1 MERKITTT
9 ADAFTLIEL
18 LVVVAIAGMLCALV
32 LPSLSGIRGASNIS
46 MAVETVYGAL
56 TNARQLAATKDR
68 EIEFRLIEMKD
79 PGAVYSDSRI
89 RAVQILE
96 VLENGSYRP
105 GKVRML
111 PSGIVISGSSSW
123 SSLSLL
129 PDATP
134 TDADPSLP
142 RVGKTYQ
149 YRSFRFRSDGTLNL
163 KSLLPSADTYHLT
176 IYDQKFDSKAT
187 VDMPP
192 NYATIQLEPAT
203 GAAVLYRP

>member
-9 ADAFTLIEL
+9 ADAYTLIEL
-18 LVVVAIAGMLCALV
+18 LLVVAIAGMLFALI
-32 LPSLSGIRGASNIS
+32 LPALSGIRSASNMG

-56 TNARQLAATKDR
+56 TNARQLATTKDR
-68 EIEFRLIEMKD
+68 DVEFRLIEMKA
-79 PGAVYSDSRI
+79 PGTVYSDRRI

-96 VLENGSYRP
+96 VLENGSYQP

-111 PSGIVISGSSSW
+111 PSGIVISSSSSW

-134 TDADPSLP
+134 TNADPALP
-142 RVGKTYQ
+142 HVSRDYQ
-149 YRSFRFRSDGTLNL
+149 YRSFRFRRDGTLNL
-163 KSLLPSADTYHLT
+163 KSLLPSADTYQLT
-176 IYDQKFDSKAT
+176 IYDEKFDSTASA
-187 VDMPP
+187 MPA